1 MSLNVQ
7 FDPIGRELQ
16 YSTDIFLNM
25 HSDVFKF
32 LIKSTLDFT
41 SVDMS
46 RENIIFSYEMKLPM
60 HIVVIRGSGWL
71 MSMIFKNTV
80 ISSSRLTISENCR
93 KMYYIWIFP

>member
-1 MSLNVQ
+1 VPMSLNVQ

-80 ISSSRLTISENCR
+80 KTAGKCTIFGFIRSL
-93 KMYYIWIFP
+93 F